1 MTTTIFATHHYNYPQ
16 NFIEMKPKLTRL
28 EQAIKKLEAN
38 LLDTDTEVLEKR
50 LASHLGLQVD
60 YASELINAN
69 QLLAATTI

>member
-38 LLDTDTEVLEKR
+38 LLDADTEVLEKR

-60 YASELINAN
+60 YASELNAN